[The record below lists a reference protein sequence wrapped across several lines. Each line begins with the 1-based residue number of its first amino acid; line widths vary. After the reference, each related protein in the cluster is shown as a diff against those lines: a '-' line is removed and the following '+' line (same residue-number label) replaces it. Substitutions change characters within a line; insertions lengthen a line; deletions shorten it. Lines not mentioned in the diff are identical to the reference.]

1 MILWVDRE
9 TCSEGH
15 RMIPE
20 NRRLGR
26 HAGQCLLC
34 HRMRERHTYT
44 KEAREWIPI
53 ITADPCCYCGKRG
66 GTIDHILAKKSGG
79 TDDWDN
85 LTGACHSC
93 NARKRTI
100 PLLQFM
106 LRQLPSSS

>member
-1 MILWVDRE
+1 
-9 TCSEGH
+9 
-15 RMIPE
+15 
-20 NRRLGR
+20 
-26 HAGQCLLC
+26 
-34 HRMRERHTYT
+34 
-44 KEAREWIPI
+44 
-53 ITADPCCYCGKRG
+53 
-66 GTIDHILAKKSGG
+66 LAKKSGG